1 MDLNKI
7 ERVYTS
13 YAGFYDRI
21 FGKVFHEGRESVIR
35 NLDVQPDEHI
45 LEVGV
50 GTGLALPMYPRH
62 CRIVGIDF
70 SEGMLAKA
78 KEKAEAHSLD
88 HVQLHRMDAG
98 AMEFQDDS
106 FDTVV
111 AAYVVTAV
119 PDYRKVV
126 NEMIRV
132 CRPGGRIIMLN
143 HFSNGN
149 KVIAAV
155 EKVLSPITKH
165 LGWRTDLS
173 LNTVLEGTSLH
184 VARNQKVNP
193 LRLWALVECVN
204 RKNGHARLHFR
215 FAKIDDPKV
224 ALKAVRTDRERILAS
239 GQFDHKLSLRVGYC
253 LRFDIRADAIC
264 DNNCADYGRVVLI
277 DNLA

>member
-78 KEKAEAHSLD
+78 KEKAEAHRLD

-184 VARNQKVNP
+184 VSRNQKVNP

-204 RKNGHARLHFR
+204 RKNDHGFVNGNGAGHGTAAYPNGNG
-215 FAKIDDPKV
+215 AKSYSNGNGNSRYSHEP
-224 ALKAVRTDRERILAS
+224 AS
-239 GQFDHKLSLRVGYC
+239 
-253 LRFDIRADAIC
+253 
-264 DNNCADYGRVVLI
+264 
-277 DNLA
+277 

>member
-1 MDLNKI
+1 MDLKKV

-13 YAGFYDRI
+13 YAGVYDRI
-21 FGKVFHEGRESVIR
+21 FGKVFHEGRESAIR
-35 NLDVQPDEHI
+35 NLNVQPNERI

-62 CRIVGIDF
+62 CRIVGIDL

-78 KEKAEAHSLD
+78 KERAHVLRLS
-88 HVQLHRMDAG
+88 HVELHRMDAG
-98 AMEFQDDS
+98 AMEFPDDS

-143 HFSNGN
+143 HFKNGN
-149 KVIAAV
+149 KIIAAMENV
-155 EKVLSPITKH
+155 ISPLTKH

-184 VARNQKVNP
+184 VARKQNVNP
-193 LRLWALVECVN
+193 LRFWALVECVN
-204 RKNGHARLHFR
+204 AKHGLPALNGASKAGYASGAAAATYAHGGGNSQYANGHS
-215 FAKIDDPKV
+215 V
-224 ALKAVRTDRERILAS
+224 
-239 GQFDHKLSLRVGYC
+239 
-253 LRFDIRADAIC
+253 
-264 DNNCADYGRVVLI
+264 
-277 DNLA
+277 

>member
-1 MDLNKI
+1 MELHKI

-13 YAGFYDRI
+13 YAGVYDKI
-21 FGKVFHEGRESVIR
+21 FGRVFHEGRESAIR
-35 NLDVQPDEHI
+35 NLNVQPNERI

-62 CRIVGIDF
+62 CQIVAIDF
-70 SEGMLAKA
+70 SQGMLDIAK
-78 KEKAEAHSLD
+78 KRTVKHEME
-88 HVQLHRMDAG
+88 HVTLHRMDAG
-98 AMEFQDDS
+98 AMKFADNS

-149 KVIAAV
+149 KMIAAV
-155 EKVLSPITKH
+155 EKVISPLTKH

-173 LNTVLEGTSLH
+173 LNTVLEGTDLH
-184 VARNQKVNP
+184 VARKQNVNP
-193 LRLWALVECVN
+193 LRLWVLVECVN
-204 RKNGHARLHFR
+204 RKNGNGAVH
-215 FAKIDDPKV
+215 KNGV
-224 ALKAVRTDRERILAS
+224 AHSNGTTVYTHSTSTLTAGPTNEEALA
-239 GQFDHKLSLRVGYC
+239 
-253 LRFDIRADAIC
+253 
-264 DNNCADYGRVVLI
+264 
-277 DNLA
+277 

>member
-1 MDLNKI
+1 MDLKKV

-13 YAGFYDRI
+13 YAGVYDRI
-21 FGKVFHEGRESVIR
+21 FGKVFHEGRESAIR
-35 NLDVQPDEHI
+35 NLNVQPDERV

-62 CRIVGIDF
+62 CQIMGIDL
-70 SEGMLAKA
+70 SEGMLEKA
-78 KEKAEAHSLD
+78 KERTETHRLT
-88 HVQLHRMDAG
+88 HVRLQRMDAG
-98 AMEFQDDS
+98 AMEFADDS

-126 NEMIRV
+126 DEMIRV

-149 KVIAAV
+149 KIIAAV
-155 EKVLSPITKH
+155 EKVISPLTKQ

-184 VARNQKVNP
+184 VARKQNVNP
-193 LRLWALVECVN
+193 LRFWALVECVN
-204 RKNGHARLHFR
+204 AKNGHVVKNGIGLAGYAHGNGNGHF
-215 FAKIDDPKV
+215 ATTNGHYSPEH
-224 ALKAVRTDRERILAS
+224 A
-239 GQFDHKLSLRVGYC
+239 H
-253 LRFDIRADAIC
+253 
-264 DNNCADYGRVVLI
+264 
-277 DNLA
+277 

>member
-1 MDLNKI
+1 MDPNKI
-7 ERVYTS
+7 ERVYTT
-13 YAGFYDRI
+13 YAGFYDKV
-21 FGKVFHEGRESVIR
+21 FGKVFHEGRESAIR
-35 NLDVQPDEHI
+35 NLNVQPDERI

-62 CRIVGIDF
+62 CRIVGIDL
-70 SEGMLAKA
+70 SEGMLSKA
-78 KEKAEAHSLD
+78 KEKAEAHRLD

-98 AMEFQDDS
+98 AMEFTDDS

-119 PDYRKVV
+119 PDYRTVV

-155 EKVLSPITKH
+155 EKVISPLTKH

-173 LNTVLEGTSLH
+173 LNTVLEGTSLQI
-184 VARNQKVNP
+184 ARKQRVNP
-193 LRLWALVECVN
+193 LRFWALVECVN
-204 RKNGHARLHFR
+204 AKDKSTNGNAAGHTPAGYMNGNSTAGFTNGNGNGHYSPEH
-215 FAKIDDPKV
+215 
-224 ALKAVRTDRERILAS
+224 AL
-239 GQFDHKLSLRVGYC
+239 
-253 LRFDIRADAIC
+253 
-264 DNNCADYGRVVLI
+264 
-277 DNLA
+277 

>member
-13 YAGFYDRI
+13 YAGFYDRV
-21 FGKVFHEGRESVIR
+21 FGKVFHEGRESAIR
-35 NLDVQPDEHI
+35 NLNVQPGEQI

-62 CRIVGIDF
+62 CRIVGIDL
-70 SEGMLAKA
+70 SEGMLEKA

-98 AMEFQDDS
+98 AMEFADDS

-155 EKVLSPITKH
+155 EKVISPITKH

-173 LNTVLEGTSLH
+173 LNTVLEGTSLQ

-193 LRLWALVECVN
+193 LRLWALVECINGKGTSAHGSGGAHPVPSYAN
-204 RKNGHARLHFR
+204 GNGSAGFPNGSTNGHYSPEHAH
-215 FAKIDDPKV
+215 
-224 ALKAVRTDRERILAS
+224 
-239 GQFDHKLSLRVGYC
+239 
-253 LRFDIRADAIC
+253 
-264 DNNCADYGRVVLI
+264 
-277 DNLA
+277 